1 MANRIYEAQLS
12 ANSRFTAQF
21 AESTQPPQVKF
32 TRTNRDGEAVMW
44 VPVSLIWDLMR
55 DTFRER
61 LHKRIEHLFLKDFFL

>member
-1 MANRIYEAQLS
+1 MANQIYEARTGNTRY
-12 ANSRFTAQF
+12 AAQF
-21 AESTQPPQVKF
+21 AENTQPPQVKF
-32 TRTNRDGEAVMW
+32 TRYSQDGEAAIW